1 MKSIK
6 EIAVE
11 LETTPQ
17 NIYLRLK
24 QNNVSLKDLK
34 GKKQGRTTLYDE
46 EAERTIKEIFQE
58 TSKEKDNETIETIE
72 KLKKELEEEKRVA
85 INVRE
90 ELAAA
95 QEEITRLRDI
105 ERQLMTQISGLIDAQ
120 KALSVV
126 AASNRLQAKTEE
138 KQSLFSKIRGLLK
151 GNKMD

>member
-6 EIAVE
+6 EIAIE

-58 TSKEKDNETIETIE
+58 TSKGQDNETIETIE

-126 AASNRLQAKTEE
+126 AASNRLQATTEE